1 MSRSLSLS
9 RRRTVTPEKFA
20 ILKNYLGPRAFF
32 AFNFDQLP
40 FREISSV
47 NGVPGFIFD
56 NIMPSHQVNYDFNLI
71 ESSAENLPDFTFK
84 LLPLRHSTLGDLWK
98 LENSE
103 VFFIAS
109 CNFVVVF
116 ECVPIGNFRFFLAK
130 IIRRFKL
137 QDFKLL
143 RKYARKI
150 QCVRTD
156 KDHNT
161 FRVVLRLGE
170 I

>member
-9 RRRTVTPEKFA
+9 RRRTVIPQKFA
-20 ILKNYLGPRAFF
+20 ILRNYLGPSGFF

-40 FREISSV
+40 FREISSQ

-103 VFFIAS
+103 VFFIAP

-116 ECVPIGNFRFFLAK
+116 ECVLIGNFRFFRAR
-130 IIRRFKL
+130 IIRHFTL
-137 QDFKLL
+137 QDFKTL
-143 RKYARKI
+143 RSRI
-150 QCVRTD
+150 R
-156 KDHNT
+156 
-161 FRVVLRLGE
+161 
-170 I
+170 

>member
-1 MSRSLSLS
+1 M
-9 RRRTVTPEKFA
+9 
-20 ILKNYLGPRAFF
+20 
-32 AFNFDQLP
+32 
-40 FREISSV
+40 
-47 NGVPGFIFD
+47 GVPGFIFD

-71 ESSAENLPDFTFK
+71 ESSTENLPDFTFK

-103 VFFIAS
+103 VFFIAP

-130 IIRRFKL
+130 IIRHFTL
-137 QDFKLL
+137 QDFKTFT
-143 RKYARKI
+143 KI
-150 QCVRTD
+150 RWENTMCAED
-156 KDHNT
+156 KDLNT
-161 FRVVLRLGE
+161 FRVRLRE